1 MFRKILLATAAIVSL
16 AGAAHAEKYQ
26 IEGKFEGCNYDRI
39 YRLTDGQLLT
49 CHSYGHHYAY
59 RPEVIRLDG
68 SRVVIDG
75 ERYEATIGY

>member
-49 CHSYGHHYAY
+49 LSLIH
-59 RPEVIRLDG
+59 I
-68 SRVVIDG
+68 
-75 ERYEATIGY
+75 